1 MKPAP
6 PKWADWFLQWF
17 CRKDLVEYVRGDLHE
32 LFAFRIDEDGKT
44 KANLAFIWDVL
55 RFFRPSNFRQVKNSN
70 VMMISNYLKVGFRSL
85 KRNWGNSLI
94 NISGLSLAV
103 GCSITTFLFA
113 DFFLNLN
120 SIHTNKDN
128 IYQVISRI
136 EENNTEEQYG
146 PTPMIMASRLEEDF
160 RAVDQVARVQYL
172 RGNVKFGKN
181 VFRERIQFTD
191 PSFLEMFDFPIAKGH
206 GEVLNPN
213 EVFLSNEMGIK
224 YFGQVDPIGQR
235 LDVKFEDQV
244 LSFDVVGVF
253 DEMPSNT
260 TFRPEIL
267 LHMDHFFRLKSS
279 KNNWIDES
287 KATFVSLKP
296 GLDPSLANGLLAEY
310 QQVQNEANAADPVL
324 GFELISFDDLTVNN
338 KIQDKIVQGNDK
350 AGTISIALVGFMLIF
365 FACLNYI
372 NIAIASATTRLK
384 EIGVRK
390 VMGGSRSNIATQFLV
405 ENFLTCA
412 IAMILGTLAAYFLL
426 LPGFNLMTPIII
438 PFAFFSA
445 STAVYYFLGVFLFL
459 GLLSGSY
466 PAFYISK
473 FQTLRVFKGDK
484 SLGGRSYFTRVLLTI
499 QFLLA
504 FMTILA
510 SFVFSDNASY
520 VKELS
525 WGYDPEGILSLPI
538 GERSTLEAME
548 SEALR
553 NAHITAVATSSGHM
567 GVNNNPI
574 AYDYLGKQFR
584 VMTYDVTPGYLEL
597 MNMRLID
604 GKYFTNEGADRN
616 SIVVNQLFVEQMDFD
631 NPVGQQVEFAGKSKM
646 IIGVVSNVYHA
657 FFSSDVQRPMVFT
670 TDESIPNYLVVKADP
685 ANLVGVDE
693 YLAESWNGVAPFD
706 PYVSYFQADSFDR
719 YYDNVDANIWFM
731 ATLGTLTIFF
741 SCLGLYGLLAFRLQ
755 NQLKEF
761 SIRKVLGASKSHIIQ
776 VANREFVWI
785 LLIAFVVGVPLGG
798 FGVDGFVKALFAI
811 SKPLGATPIL
821 LAISFMIFTIGLT
834 VFMQIRKVIRINPAV
849 ILKGD

>member
-1 MKPAP
+1 MRPSP
-6 PKWADWFLQWF
+6 PKWADRFLQWF
-17 CRKDLVEYVRGDLHE
+17 CRKDLVEFVRGDLHE
-32 LFAFRIDEDGKT
+32 LYGFRVDEDGKT

-55 RFFRPSNFRQVKNSN
+55 RFFRPSNFRKVNNSN
-70 VMMISNYLKVGFRSL
+70 VMMISNYLKVGLRSL

-120 SIHTNKDN
+120 SIHQNKDN

-136 EENNTEEQYG
+136 EENNAEELYG
-146 PTPMIMASRLEEDF
+146 PTPMIIASRLKEDF
-160 RAVDQVARVQYL
+160 REVEHVARVQYL

-181 VFRERIQFTD
+181 VFRELIQFAD
-191 PSFLEMFDFPIAKGH
+191 PSFLEVFDFPLAKGH
-206 GEVLNPN
+206 GELLDPN
-213 EVFLSNEMGIK
+213 EVFLSNEMAIK
-224 YFGQVDPIGQR
+224 YFGQVDPMGKRI
-235 LDVKFEDQV
+235 DIKFDEEV
-244 LSFDVVGVF
+244 LSFNVVGVF
-253 DEMPSNT
+253 DQMPSNT
-260 TFRPEIL
+260 TFGPEIL
-267 LHMDHFFRLKSS
+267 LHIDHFFRLEAR
-279 KNNWIDES
+279 KNNWIDEA
-287 KATFVSLKP
+287 KATFVSLRP
-296 GLDPSLANGLLAEY
+296 EVDPASANQLLRDY
-310 QQVQNEANAADPVL
+310 TKVQNEANAADPVL
-324 GFELISFDDLTVNN
+324 AFELISFDELTSNN
-338 KIQDKIVQGNDK
+338 EIQDKIVPGNHK
-350 AGTISIALVGFMLIF
+350 GGTIAIACIGFMLIF

-412 IAMILGTLAAYFLL
+412 IAMTIGTLAAYFLL
-426 LPGFNLMTPIII
+426 LPGFNLMTPIVI
-438 PFAFFSA
+438 PFAFSSVA
-445 STAVYYFLGVFLFL
+445 TAVYYFLGVFFFL

-466 PAFYISK
+466 PALYISR
-473 FQTLRVFKGDK
+473 FQTLRIFKGEK
-484 SLGGRSYFTRVLLTI
+484 SLGGRSYFTRVLLTV

-510 SFVFSDNASY
+510 SFVFSDNARY

-525 WGYDPEGILSLPI
+525 WGYNPEGILSLPI
-538 GERSTLEAME
+538 GEQSTLEAMK

-553 NAHITAVATSSGHM
+553 NAHITSVATASGHM

-584 VMTYDVTPGYLEL
+584 VMTYDVMPGYLGL
-597 MNMRLID
+597 MNVPLID

-616 SIVVNQLFVEQMDFD
+616 SIVVNQLFVDQMGFED
-631 NPVGQQVEFAGKSKM
+631 PVGQQIEFAGKSKM

-657 FFSSDVQRPMVFT
+657 FFSSDIQRPMVFT
-670 TDESIPNYLVVKADP
+670 TGQSEPNFLVVKADP

-693 YLAESWNGVAPFD
+693 YLAESWSVVAPFD

-719 YYDNVDANIWFM
+719 YYDNVDTNIWFM
-731 ATLGTLTIFF
+731 AVLGTLTIFL

-761 SIRKVLGASKSHIIQ
+761 SIRKVLGASKGHIIR
-776 VANREFVWI
+776 VANREFIWI
-785 LLIAFVVGVPLGG
+785 LMIAFVVGVPLGG
-798 FGVDGFVKALFAI
+798 FGIEGFVKALFAI
-811 SKPLGATPIL
+811 TKPLGATPII
-821 LAISFMIFTIGLT
+821 LAIICMLFTIGLT